1 MRKIFILSCRTSLC
15 IRVSRH
21 ERLIGRLLRHDQVQH
36 RLGICVCGQQMRSA
50 NIFKALLQ
58 RT

>member
-1 MRKIFILSCRTSLC
+1 MRKIFILSCRTGLC

-21 ERLIGRLLRHDQVQH
+21 ERLVGRLLRHDQVQH